1 MSHADHEWAKE
12 QIAAHL
18 AGGLSADE
26 RARLE
31 THTASCAE
39 CIAEIDAARRFDRQ
53 MDDLFTPIR
62 PKAGL
67 EERVIRVLRCA
78 PPQKTRSMA
87 SRLILAAAAVVL
99 MGVLGF
105 VIIQVDEGGMTLLE
119 GIGKKTE
126 EDAVQK
132 ARSTPAPM
140 ASATASPR
148 FWTDPNLGIG
158 GLPPLDGVPSSGRGR
173 VGGSFERKESMAG
186 ELASADQL
194 AKIREERERAVFAFA
209 KDKESDH
216 NESLD
221 DATKTRG
228 ESAVERGSRVTQG
241 GDNLRG
247 RGPMNAP
254 MKTPPAAP
262 GPVESPA
269 LALNSVLVL
278 QERRADMDKNQVY
291 SFRDESPAQNKADPG
306 YYKPGDAAAAHTAK
320 QPASELAKA
329 EGSAGK
335 SGTNGLGRA
344 NEFKEAK
351 QQQLGAQGQ
360 VTPQGGAGQEQPP
373 APVQPAQRKIIR
385 TGEVEYEI
393 ESFDS
398 SVATISK
405 LVEEEAGFIGT
416 VNSDKLPNGKV
427 RGTVVVRIPPERLDT
442 LLLKLRGLG
451 ELKSQNI
458 RSQDVGKQYYD
469 LESRLKAARTMETRL
484 LDIIAKGKGEIK
496 DLLLAEKEL
505 GEWRTKI
512 ESYEG
517 EKRYYDNQIGLS
529 TLTITLSEK
538 EIRAPFAVTQIERV
552 NLGLEVEDVE
562 KAHKDALAA
571 VAEAKGRVTKS
582 DLKQLAAG
590 QYTATLHFEVA
601 PDASGPLR
609 DRFKQLGNVARLD
622 IDRVQETEGG
632 SGKVAEILKVKQKD
646 TQFFVSIYNLAN
658 IAPRETVVLSLA
670 CADAEASYKTILAR
684 VEKAAGRVVTSSLNR
699 QKNDQTTGTLRFEIK
714 SADAEAV
721 LSDIRQAGEVMR
733 LDVSENPDTQN
744 VTKSKRGFQ
753 VQLFAMGLVEP
764 RETLTIQV
772 AAKDV
777 PKAYRDL
784 QESIG
789 AAEAHILGSQLNEND
804 RQNVTASLSF
814 DVRKESYA
822 KIDAALL
829 AAGEVMNRNSTR
841 AQEIERVVDSKKRYI
856 LTLVNLAS
864 IPIRETYTIAVEVDP
879 VDSAVSAL
887 EKMASEVKGR
897 IVDSRHTR
905 GAGGRN
911 VSKVTID
918 LPLSSARGAADQVK
932 ALGMLRVFDTTRN
945 PQAPEGDLAV
955 GRLEVTL
962 SNPQQLVDVESGP
975 WTRIK
980 SGLSVGL
987 TALSWS
993 LTLVVVGLCFIL
1005 PVGAIGWAGMKI
1017 YRRSKPKAA

>member
-31 THTASCAE
+31 AHTASCAE

-67 EERVIRVLRCA
+67 EERIIQVLRCA
-78 PPQKTRSMA
+78 PLKKTRSVA
-87 SRLILAAAAVVL
+87 ARVILAAAAVVL

-105 VIIQVDEGGMTLLE
+105 VIIQVDQDGGEVFKQVRIQQSLSNGVDGTPV
-119 GIGKKTE
+119 
-126 EDAVQK
+126 AK
-132 ARSTPAPM
+132 AGA
-140 ASATASPR
+140 AWA
-148 FWTDPNLGIG
+148 D
-158 GLPPLDGVPSSGRGR
+158 PSSGLGGGR
-173 VGGSFERKESMAG
+173 ISGAIERRP

-194 AKIREERERAVFAFA
+194 ARNHEESGRAVFGLVT
-209 KDKESDH
+209 ESDH
-216 NESLD
+216 NESAD
-221 DATKTRG
+221 DSRREKGEKEYLGYRG
-228 ESAVERGSRVTQG
+228 DTSGV
-241 GDNLRG
+241 RG
-247 RGPMNAP
+247 RQQNAQSGEALRKAPTNAP
-254 MKTPPAAP
+254 GRNGAAP
-262 GPVESPA
+262 AEPSAAPPMDRL
-269 LALNSVLVL
+269 LAL
-278 QERRADMDKNQVY
+278 QEDKKTFH
-291 SFRDESPAQNKADPG
+291 SLRDDSPAQNKVAGDPG
-306 YYKPGDAAAAHTAK
+306 YFKPGDAAAAPVTKA
-320 QPASELAKA
+320 PAPEMAKA
-329 EGSAGK
+329 EGPAGK
-335 SGTNGLGRA
+335 SGGNAFGRA
-344 NEFKEAK
+344 NEFRELK
-351 QQQLGAQGQ
+351 QLQAGTQGQ
-360 VTPQGGAGQEQPP
+360 APPPVVQDPQLP
-373 APVQPAQRKIIR
+373 QPAQRKIIR
-385 TGEVEYEI
+385 TGDVEYEI

-398 SVATISK
+398 SLATISK

-427 RGTVVVRIPPERLDT
+427 RGTVVVRVPPERLDT

-517 EKRYYDNQIGLS
+517 EKRYYDSQIGLS

-552 NLGLEVEDVE
+552 NMGLEVEDVE

-590 QYTATLHFEVA
+590 QYTATLNFEVT
-601 PDASGPLR
+601 PEASGPLR

-646 TQFFVSIYNLAN
+646 TQYFVSIYNLAN
-658 IAPRETVVLSLA
+658 IAPRETVMLSLA

-684 VEKAAGRVVTSSLNR
+684 IEKAGGRVVTSSLNR

-714 SADAEAV
+714 SAEAEAV
-721 LSDIRQAGEVMR
+721 LTDIRVAGEVMR

-753 VQLFAMGLVEP
+753 VTLFAMGLVEP
-764 RETLTIQV
+764 RETMTIQI
-772 AAKDV
+772 ASKDV
-777 PKAYRDL
+777 PKAYREL
-784 QESIG
+784 QESVG
-789 AAEAHILGSQLNEND
+789 AAEARILGSQLNEND
-804 RQNVTASLSF
+804 RQNVTASITF
-814 DVRKESYA
+814 DVRKEHYA

-829 AAGEVMNRNSTR
+829 SAGEVMNRNSTR
-841 AQEIERVVDSKKRYI
+841 SQEIERVVDSKKRFI

-864 IPIRETYTIAVEVDP
+864 IPIRETYTLAVEVEQ
-879 VDSAVSAL
+879 VDAAVTAL
-887 EKMASEVKGR
+887 EKLASEVKGR

-905 GAGGRN
+905 GTGGRN
-911 VSKVTID
+911 VSRVVID
-918 LPLSSARGAADQVK
+918 LPLASARGAADQVK
-932 ALGMLRVFDTTRN
+932 AMGMLRVFDAARN

-962 SNPQQLVDVESGP
+962 SNPSQLVDSESGP
-975 WTRIK
+975 WARIK
-980 SGLSVGL
+980 GGLSVGL

-993 LTLVVVGLCFIL
+993 LTLVIVGLCFIV
-1005 PVGAIGWAGMKI
+1005 PVGAIGWIGMRI
-1017 YRRSKPKAA
+1017 YRKSRPKTA